1 MSDHQLSV
9 SPETRRRI
17 DLLFA
22 SELRDEVEALLA
34 AECGRN
40 LPLFSGANE
49 AAIERIQ
56 FAALKQ
62 SGGNMDALV
71 RAIELAQTDWRDLL
85 VAAGF
90 AVDVHA
96 HEGWLPPARDA

>member
-1 MSDHQLSV
+1 MTA
-9 SPETRRRI
+9 ETQRRI

-22 SELRDEVEALLA
+22 PSLRGEVAALLA
-34 AECGRN
+34 VECGRN
-40 LPLFSGANE
+40 LPLSRDASE

-62 SGGNMDALV
+62 SGGDMNALV

-96 HEGWLPPARDA
+96 HESWLPEPPASQDN